1 MLRSRL
7 PSQLQ
12 LLALPQLLG
21 GLAPSSSA
29 CLAQAGTVG
38 GAAAATAV
46 VTTAGAV
53 QQQQHPLR
61 RCYAAEAEPQEGVSD
76 VARAAHELGLDAVPL
91 EELKGGCESGV
102 GVWLAGVVGEGAGAN
117 SSSSSSV
124 GCLHM

>member
-29 CLAQAGTVG
+29 CLAQAGAVG

-46 VTTAGAV
+46 VTTAGAAQ
-53 QQQQHPLR
+53 QQQQHPLL
-61 RCYAAEAEPQEGVSD
+61 RCYAAEAEPQEGVSE

-91 EELKGGCESGV
+91 EELKGGR
-102 GVWLAGVVGEGAGAN
+102 VW
-117 SSSSSSV
+117 V
-124 GCLHM
+124 GCVAVW